1 MTKVK
6 LYNRYPISSILVYNG
21 TTLFHFLIGGLILSY
36 SSRFFGV
43 FGTVLG
49 LLYISVSLF
58 EMYILIPLQVCRNCV
73 YFKLENGLCISG
85 LNVLAQ
91 RIATEGS
98 SSNFAERAKGLFC
111 PNNLYIVSLVIPIL
125 CGIPILITAFSS
137 TLLILEISLFILLAT
152 RFLYIIPRIACVHCL
167 SKFICPQAGKMGVR
181 EK

>member
-98 SSNFAERAKGLFC
+98 SSNFAERAKGLF
-111 PNNLYIVSLVIPIL
+111 
-125 CGIPILITAFSS
+125 
-137 TLLILEISLFILLAT
+137 
-152 RFLYIIPRIACVHCL
+152 
-167 SKFICPQAGKMGVR
+167 
-181 EK
+181 